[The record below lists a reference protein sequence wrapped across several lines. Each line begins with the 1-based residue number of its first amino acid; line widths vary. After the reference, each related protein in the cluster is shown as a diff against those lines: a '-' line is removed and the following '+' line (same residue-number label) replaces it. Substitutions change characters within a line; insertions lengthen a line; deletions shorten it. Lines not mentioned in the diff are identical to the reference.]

1 MMEADRAEAL
11 ASVLDVVPPV
21 RHAFGYGSGVFAQPS
36 PSDAPVD
43 DDAARRASGR
53 AATPSGAVADFVFV
67 VESPRRWH
75 AENMARNPTHYAPH
89 VRLLGPTFAASL
101 AESVGAGVH
110 YNTLLPWNLP
120 TNPLGFTAYK
130 YGVVSADAARDDL
143 LHWRHL
149 FLAGRMQ
156 KPVAS
161 LGRPDPDVAAA
172 VDVNLRAALA
182 AALLVLPERF
192 PLENL
197 HRALCGLSYRGD
209 VRVALGAEDARK
221 IERIARGSAGALE
234 RLYRPAT
241 DALADSP
248 VGLRPAEASG
258 REGAWWGQD
267 KGEGA
272 RATLLAAL
280 PRRALSAMGAPIE
293 GGAEEAAE
301 ALARKGGDVGA
312 AAMAFAERT
321 VRWSSARQTLASA
334 LVTSPDKAVR
344 YVAAKVWKS
353 VASRV
358 PR

>member
-1 MMEADRAEAL
+1 MEADRAEAL

-36 PSDAPVD
+36 PSDAHVD

-53 AATPSGAVADFVFV
+53 AATPSGAVADFVFI
-67 VESPRRWH
+67 VESPRQWH

-101 AESVGAGVH
+101 ADSVGAGVH

-130 YGVVSADAARDDL
+130 YGVVSADAALDDL

-161 LGRPDPDVAAA
+161 LCTPDPTSP
-172 VDVNLRAALA
+172 LRRRRQSPRALA

-192 PLENL
+192 PIEDL
-197 HRALCGLSYRGD
+197 HRVLCGLSYRGD

-221 IERIARGSAGALE
+221 IERIARGSAEALE
-234 RLYRPAT
+234 QLYRPAT
-241 DALADSP
+241 NALADSP
-248 VGLRPAEASG
+248 VALRPAEASG

-267 KGEGA
+267 KGEGGARRFSRRFRDARCRRWARRA
-272 RATLLAAL
+272 RAGQRRRRRRSREKAGTWV
-280 PRRALSAMGAPIE
+280 PRR
-293 GGAEEAAE
+293 
-301 ALARKGGDVGA
+301 
-312 AAMAFAERT
+312 
-321 VRWSSARQTLASA
+321 
-334 LVTSPDKAVR
+334 
-344 YVAAKVWKS
+344 
-353 VASRV
+353 
-358 PR
+358 